1 MKYQTNQKYVKTR
14 FIHKVRL
21 NVNAYKTT
29 VHLER
34 ERKVYIPFLTIYE
47 LYFSSQLNLGIAGN
61 SLISFFAK
69 SMLDILLDM

>member
-1 MKYQTNQKYVKTR
+1 MKYQTIQKYITTD
-14 FIHKVRL
+14 FIHKMSWKVD
-21 NVNAYKTT
+21 AYKYT